1 MNTSLSHNHLQTLK
15 AQRFQHLWKK
25 CLPYSLACAA
35 LAFFSFWPSF
45 HFFLVY
51 WLFKQFGNLKRETA
65 QLSKLNAQI
74 KQEIRQ
80 QGFRIEDNYPLN
92 CQS

>member
-15 AQRFQHLWKK
+15 AQRSQHLWKK
-25 CLPYSLACAA
+25 CLPYTLACAA
-35 LAFFSFWPSF
+35 LIYFALWPSF
-45 HFFLVY
+45 HVFLLYPLVSQI
-51 WLFKQFGNLKRETA
+51 KQLCKENA
-65 QLSKLNAQI
+65 QLLKLNTEI
-74 KQEIRQ
+74 RQEIRQ